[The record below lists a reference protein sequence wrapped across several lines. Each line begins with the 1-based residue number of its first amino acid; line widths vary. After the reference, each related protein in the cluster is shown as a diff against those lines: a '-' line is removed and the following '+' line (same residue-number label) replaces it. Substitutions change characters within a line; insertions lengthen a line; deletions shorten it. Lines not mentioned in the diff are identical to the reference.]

1 MSWEWLSS
9 QTLDS
14 DWESNYSDYLDD
26 EDCFH
31 DNMWDD

>member
-1 MSWEWLSS
+1 MWDWLSS

-14 DWESNYSDYLDD
+14 DWESNYGDYLDD
-26 EDCFH
+26 DGCFH